1 MKHVRRCA
9 NWGLAIALIVMSP
22 VVLIFGLPF
31 AIGIGLDIIESAGEA
46 PLVLALCLP
55 VALVLVV
62 ALARS
67 LQWARPHFGRPA
79 RLH

>member
-9 NWGLAIALIVMSP
+9 SWGLAIALIVMSP

-31 AIGIGLDIIESAGEA
+31 AIGIGLDIIDQAGET
-46 PLVLALCLP
+46 PLVLALVLP
-55 VALVLVV
+55 VVLVFCVALVRSV
-62 ALARS
+62 AP
-67 LQWARPHFGRPA
+67 ARPHFGRAA